1 MNHLQHLIANHAHPD
16 ELAAWLDRLSH
27 AARLD
32 EVMALQRNDQRA
44 LFQRVQGA
52 HPLDLQHYVPAST
65 PDLHEVIHWGRN
77 TLPAFNFFQKR
88 FCRPP
93 AAQVQHQP
101 VLWGYNEQTMKA
113 LTGPGY
119 FHARPGD
126 QDTPVWIDYRGL
138 PPAGGAPGW
147 PRPLNNRQRL
157 SRVIYYG
164 TVDRMRRVSEH
175 VSIGAAFRGERA
187 LSAWFILCRQP

>member
-138 PPAGGAPGW
+138 PPRAAPRAGRARSTTDSASAASSTTAPW
-147 PRPLNNRQRL
+147 
-157 SRVIYYG
+157 
-164 TVDRMRRVSEH
+164 TAC
-175 VSIGAAFRGERA
+175 AASPSTSP
-187 LSAWFILCRQP
+187 SAPPSAASAP